1 MTKYLFIKSTDNV
14 IIIMKQIY
22 LLSLGCAKN
31 LVDSEILIGGLKQ
44 SNFLITSIPED
55 ADTIIINTCGFL
67 DQAREESID
76 SIIEAAELKKTGKLQ
91 KLIVMGC
98 LSERYPGQLKKE
110 IPEVDQFFGV
120 NDHRQI
126 VSYLTGKPFV
136 KDDPLY
142 FRSLLTPS
150 HYAYLKIA
158 EGCDNG
164 CSFCSI
170 PIMRGKQ
177 ISRPVD
183 AIVTEAERLVNKGVK
198 ELLVIAQD
206 TTSYGWDLPE
216 KTHLGILLQELD
228 QIGDPLKW
236 IRLHYA
242 HPAHLSLKII
252 DSLAGMNKLCK
263 YLDIPIQHAS
273 DRLLLSMQRGLGKE
287 GIRDR
292 VNRMRKAIPD
302 IRLRSTVIVGYPGE
316 TEADYNELSDF
327 IEEVKFDRLGIFTYS
342 EEDGT
347 LAEKL
352 KDDIPRQLKDD
363 RKFELQELQNSIM
376 LEKNESLIN
385 TTMTVL
391 IDEIDGE
398 IYIGRTEYDS
408 PEVDNIVKVEGKS
421 EVGKFEKVLITN
433 ANEFEWKDH

>member
-1 MTKYLFIKSTDNV
+1 MTKN
-14 IIIMKQIY
+14 IY

-44 SNFLITSIPED
+44 SNFSFTEVPEE

-76 SIIEAAELKKTGKLQ
+76 SIVEAAELKRHGKLQ
-91 KLIVMGC
+91 QLIVMGC

-110 IPEVDQFFGV
+110 LPEVDRFFGV

-126 VSYLTGKPFV
+126 VSFLTGKPFA
-136 KDDPLY
+136 KDDPL
-142 FRSLLTPS
+142 FWRSLLTPK

-177 ISRPVD
+177 ISRPID
-183 AIVTEAERLVNKGVK
+183 AIVKETKRLVNNGIK

-206 TTSYGWDLPE
+206 TTSYGWDLSE
-216 KTHLGILLQELD
+216 KTHLGKLLLELD
-228 QIGDPLKW
+228 KIGDPLKW

-242 HPAHLSLKII
+242 HPAHLSQNII
-252 DSLAGMNKLCK
+252 DSLAKMNKLCK

-273 DRLLLSMQRGLGKE
+273 DKILSSMQRGLGID
-287 GIRDR
+287 GIR
-292 VNRMRKAIPD
+292 NRIV
-302 IRLRSTVIVGYPGE
+302 RLREAMPGVRLRTTVIVGYPGE
-316 TEADYNELSDF
+316 TEDDFNKLCDF
-327 IEEVKFDRLGIFTYS
+327 IEEIRFDRLGIFTYS
-342 EEDGT
+342 QEEGT
-347 LAEKL
+347 LAENL
-352 KDDIPRQLKDD
+352 NDNVSRQVKED
-363 RKFELQELQNSIM
+363 RKFHLQELQNSII

-385 TTMTVL
+385 SKMTVL
-391 IDEIDGE
+391 IDEINED
-398 IYIGRTEYDS
+398 YAIGRTEFDS
-408 PEVDNIVKVEGKS
+408 PEVDNIVKVRGS
-421 EVGKFEKVLITN
+421 TNIGNFEKVLITN
-433 ANEFEWKDH
+433 VNEFELMGEVCI

>member
-1 MTKYLFIKSTDNV
+1 
-14 IIIMKQIY
+14 MKKIY

-44 SNFLITSIPED
+44 SNFSFTEIPKE

-67 DQAREESID
+67 DQAREESVD
-76 SIIEAAELKKTGKLQ
+76 SIIEAAELKKTGNLKQ
-91 KLIVMGC
+91 LIVMGC

-110 IPEVDQFFGV
+110 LPEVDKFFGV

-126 VSYLTGKPFV
+126 VSFLTGKPFI

-170 PIMRGKQ
+170 PLMRGKQ

-183 AIVTEAERLVNKGVK
+183 AIVMEAERLVNNGIK

-216 KTHLGILLQELD
+216 KTHLGKLLLELD
-228 QIGDPLKW
+228 KIGDPLKW

-242 HPAHLSLKII
+242 HPAHLSQKII

-273 DRLLLSMQRGLGKE
+273 DNILSSMRRGLGTDGMRERISK
-287 GIRDR
+287 I
-292 VNRMRKAIPD
+292 RKAIPD
-302 IRLRSTVIVGYPGE
+302 IRLRTTVIVGYPGE
-316 TEADYNELSDF
+316 TEDDFTKLYDF
-327 IEEVKFDRLGIFTYS
+327 IGEVQFDRLGIFTYS
-342 EEDGT
+342 EEEGT
-347 LAEKL
+347 IAERL
-352 KDDIPRQLKDD
+352 KDNVPLQVKND
-363 RKFELQELQNSIM
+363 RKIHLQELQNSIM

-385 TTMTVL
+385 STMTVL
-391 IDEIDGE
+391 IDEVNEDIA
-398 IYIGRTEYDS
+398 IGRTEFDS
-408 PEVDNIVKVEGKS
+408 PEVDNIVRINGETN
-421 EVGKFEKVLITN
+421 VGNFEKIIITD
-433 ANEFEWKDH
+433 ANEFELIGEIC

>member
-1 MTKYLFIKSTDNV
+1 MNKIAKN
-14 IIIMKQIY
+14 IY

-44 SNFLITSIPED
+44 SNFLITEVPDD

-76 SIIEAAELKKTGKLQ
+76 SIVEAAELKKKGNLKQ
-91 KLIVMGC
+91 LIVMGC

-110 IPEVDQFFGV
+110 LPEVDKFFGV

-126 VSYLTGKPFV
+126 VSFLTGKPFV

-142 FRSLLTPS
+142 WRSLLTPS

-170 PIMRGKQ
+170 PLMRGKQ
-177 ISRPVD
+177 ISRPIN
-183 AIVTEAERLVNKGVK
+183 AIITEAERLVNNGVK

-206 TTSYGWDLPE
+206 TTSYGWDLHDKP
-216 KTHLGILLQELD
+216 HLGKLLLELD
-228 QIGDPLKW
+228 NIGDPLKW

-242 HPAHLSLKII
+242 HPAHLSQKII
-252 DSLAGMNKLCK
+252 DSLGAMNKICK
-263 YLDIPIQHAS
+263 YLDMPIQHAS
-273 DRLLLSMQRGLGKE
+273 DNILTSMRRGLGQE
-287 GIRDR
+287 GLRDR
-292 VNRMRKAIPD
+292 IIRVKNVIPD
-302 IRLRSTVIVGYPGE
+302 IRLRTTVIVGYPNE
-316 TEADYNELSDF
+316 TEDDFKELCDF
-327 IEEVKFDRLGIFTYS
+327 VEELQFDRLGIFTYS
-342 EEDGT
+342 EEEGT

-352 KDDIPRQLKDD
+352 NDNVARQIKED
-363 RKFELQELQNSIM
+363 RKFHLQELQNLIM

-385 TTMTVL
+385 STMTVL
-391 IDEIDGE
+391 IDEVNEDLA
-398 IYIGRTEYDS
+398 IGRTEFDS
-408 PEVDNIVKVEGKS
+408 PEVDNIVRVSGNTAI
-421 EVGKFEKVLITN
+421 GNFEKVKITDANTFELIGNKLT
-433 ANEFEWKDH
+433 AK

>member
-1 MTKYLFIKSTDNV
+1 MIRMTKN
-14 IIIMKQIY
+14 IY

-44 SNFLITSIPED
+44 SNFSFTEIPEE

-67 DQAREESID
+67 DQAREESIE
-76 SIIEAAELKKTGKLQ
+76 SIVEAAELKKNGKLKQ
-91 KLIVMGC
+91 LIVMGC

-110 IPEVDQFFGV
+110 LPEVDRFFGV

-126 VSYLTGKPFV
+126 VSFLTGKPFV
-136 KDDPLY
+136 KDDPL
-142 FRSLLTPS
+142 FWRSLLTPK

-183 AIVTEAERLVNKGVK
+183 AIVTEAQRLVNNGVK

-216 KTHLGILLQELD
+216 KTHLGKLLLELD
-228 QIGDPLKW
+228 KIGDPLKW

-242 HPAHLSLKII
+242 HPAHLSQNII
-252 DSLAGMNKLCK
+252 ESLAKMSKLCK

-273 DRLLLSMQRGLGKE
+273 DKILKSMQRGLGQV

-292 VNRMRKAIPD
+292 INRVRKVMPG
-302 IRLRSTVIVGYPGE
+302 IRLRTTVIVGYPGE
-316 TEADYNELSDF
+316 TDDDFNKLYDF
-327 IEEVKFDRLGIFTYS
+327 IEEIQFDRLGIFTYS
-342 EEDGT
+342 KEEGT
-347 LAEKL
+347 IAEKL
-352 KDDIPRQLKDD
+352 NDDVPLQVKND
-363 RKFELQELQNSIM
+363 RKLQLQELQNSIM
-376 LEKNESLIN
+376 LEKNEELIN
-385 TTMTVL
+385 STMTVL
-391 IDEIDGE
+391 IDELHDD
-398 IYIGRTEYDS
+398 YAIGRTEFDS
-408 PEVDNIVKVEGKS
+408 PEVDNIVRVEGKS
-421 EVGKFEKVLITN
+421 KVGKFEKVLITDV
-433 ANEFEWKDH
+433 NEFELFGNIVN

>member
-1 MTKYLFIKSTDNV
+1 MKKSIKN
-14 IIIMKQIY
+14 IY

-31 LVDSEILIGGLKQ
+31 LVDSEILIGGLKE
-44 SNFLITSIPED
+44 SNFLITEIPEE

-76 SIIEAAELKKTGKLQ
+76 SIVEAVELKKNGKLQ
-91 KLIVMGC
+91 QLIVMGC

-110 IPEVDQFFGV
+110 LPEVDKFFGV

-126 VSYLTGKPFV
+126 VSFLTGEPFL

-170 PIMRGKQ
+170 PLMRGKQ

-183 AIVTEAERLVNKGVK
+183 AIIAEAERLVNKGVK
-198 ELLVIAQD
+198 ELLIIAQD

-216 KTHLGILLQELD
+216 KTHLGNLLLELD
-228 QIGDPLKW
+228 KIGDPLKW

-242 HPAHLSLKII
+242 HPAHLSQNII
-252 DSLAGMNKLCK
+252 ESLAGMNKLCK

-273 DRLLLSMQRGLGKE
+273 DQILSSMRRGLGSD
-287 GIRDR
+287 GIR
-292 VNRMRKAIPD
+292 NRIIKLRDAMPD
-302 IRLRSTVIVGYPGE
+302 IRLRTTVIVGYPGE
-316 TEADYNELSDF
+316 TEDDFNKLYDF
-327 IEEVKFDRLGIFTYS
+327 IEEIQFDRLGIFTYS
-342 EEDGT
+342 EEEGT
-347 LAEKL
+347 IAENL
-352 KDDIPRQLKDD
+352 NDNVSRQLKND
-363 RKFELQELQNSIM
+363 RKLQLQELQNSIM
-376 LEKNESLIN
+376 LVKNEALVNS
-385 TTMTVL
+385 TMTVL
-391 IDEIDGE
+391 VDELEGDIA
-398 IYIGRTEYDS
+398 IGRTEFDS
-408 PEVDNIVKVEGKS
+408 PEVDNIVRISGKTQ
-421 EVGKFEKVLITN
+421 VGNFEKVLITD
-433 ANEFEWKDH
+433 ANEFELIGEVCI

>member
-1 MTKYLFIKSTDNV
+1 MKKLIKN
-14 IIIMKQIY
+14 IY

-31 LVDSEILIGGLKQ
+31 LVDSEILIGGLKK
-44 SNFLITSIPED
+44 SNFLITEIPEE

-76 SIIEAAELKKTGKLQ
+76 SIVEAVELKKNGKLQ
-91 KLIVMGC
+91 QLIVMGC

-110 IPEVDQFFGV
+110 LPEVDKFFGV

-126 VSYLTGKPFV
+126 VSFLTGKPFL

-170 PIMRGKQ
+170 PLMRGKQ

-183 AIVTEAERLVNKGVK
+183 AITTEAERLVNNGIK

-216 KTHLGILLQELD
+216 KTHLGNLLLELD
-228 QIGDPLKW
+228 KIGDPLKW

-242 HPAHLSLKII
+242 HPAHLSQFII
-252 DSLAGMNKLCK
+252 ESLAGMNKLCK

-273 DRLLLSMQRGLGKE
+273 DQILSSMRRGLGSD
-287 GIRDR
+287 GIR
-292 VNRMRKAIPD
+292 NRIIKLRDAMPD
-302 IRLRSTVIVGYPGE
+302 IRLRTTVIVGYPGE
-316 TEADYNELSDF
+316 TEDDFNKLYDF
-327 IEEVKFDRLGIFTYS
+327 IEEIQFDRLGVFTYS
-342 EEDGT
+342 EEEGT
-347 LAEKL
+347 IAENL
-352 KDDIPRQLKDD
+352 NDNVPRQK
-363 RKFELQELQNSIM
+363 RKMTENSNC
-376 LEKNESLIN
+376 KNCKIQ
-385 TTMTVL
+385 
-391 IDEIDGE
+391 
-398 IYIGRTEYDS
+398 
-408 PEVDNIVKVEGKS
+408 
-421 EVGKFEKVLITN
+421 
-433 ANEFEWKDH
+433 